1 MASDS
6 YFYAM
11 ELIYLSIGLAVGAV
25 LSFFYL
31 KSKSVEVS
39 DEAIN
44 RSSLVGQLRNDIQ
57 KSDEKLTKENIEK
70 VGALRSLAGEQEK
83 VKGLEDRLS
92 DQEKRIV
99 QIREEMAKD
108 FELLA
113 NKIFDE
119 KQKKASEINLRE
131 IGTVLQPF
139 RDKLKDFELKVDKV
153 YQEENNERIN
163 LKAEIRLLS
172 ELNKQLSSDANN
184 LAVALKGDN
193 KTQGNWGEFI
203 LEKIL
208 ERSGLRNGVEYK
220 TQQSASNR
228 EEDLIRPDVVV
239 FLPDDK
245 HLIIDSKV
253 SLIAYDNMVAANA
266 DEDHARY
273 LRAHCDSVRNHV
285 KILGDKNYQTAQG
298 FNSPDFV
305 MLFMPIEAAFAAAMQ
320 GDAEIYNYA
329 WERKVVIVSPT
340 TLLATLRTVSSIW
353 MQERRT
359 RNAEAIAEEGGKLY
373 DKLVAFVE
381 DMQQIGSRIGQT
393 QKAYDAALNKLK
405 DGNGNLIRRAE
416 NMKKLGSKTTRSL
429 PKEISEL
436 SEGEEES

>member
-1 MASDS
+1 
-6 YFYAM
+6 
-11 ELIYLSIGLAVGAV
+11 
-25 LSFFYL
+25 
-31 KSKSVEVS
+31 
-39 DEAIN
+39 
-44 RSSLVGQLRNDIQ
+44 
-57 KSDEKLTKENIEK
+57 
-70 VGALRSLAGEQEK
+70 

-253 SLIAYDNMVAANA
+253 SLIAYDNMVATNA

>member
-1 MASDS
+1 
-6 YFYAM
+6 M

-184 LAVALKGDN
+184 LAVPLKGDN

-253 SLIAYDNMVAANA
+253 SLIAYDNMVATNA

>member
-1 MASDS
+1 
-6 YFYAM
+6 M

-253 SLIAYDNMVAANA
+253 SLIAYDNMVATNA

>member
-253 SLIAYDNMVAANA
+253 SLIAYDNMVATNA

>member
-1 MASDS
+1 
-6 YFYAM
+6 
-11 ELIYLSIGLAVGAV
+11 LAVGAV

-253 SLIAYDNMVAANA
+253 SLIAYDNMVATNA

>member
-1 MASDS
+1 
-6 YFYAM
+6 M

-70 VGALRSLAGEQEK
+70 VVALRSLAGEQEK

-253 SLIAYDNMVAANA
+253 SLIA
-266 DEDHARY
+266 
-273 LRAHCDSVRNHV
+273 
-285 KILGDKNYQTAQG
+285 
-298 FNSPDFV
+298 
-305 MLFMPIEAAFAAAMQ
+305 
-320 GDAEIYNYA
+320 
-329 WERKVVIVSPT
+329 
-340 TLLATLRTVSSIW
+340 
-353 MQERRT
+353 
-359 RNAEAIAEEGGKLY
+359 
-373 DKLVAFVE
+373 
-381 DMQQIGSRIGQT
+381 
-393 QKAYDAALNKLK
+393 
-405 DGNGNLIRRAE
+405 
-416 NMKKLGSKTTRSL
+416 
-429 PKEISEL
+429 
-436 SEGEEES
+436 

>member
-1 MASDS
+1 
-6 YFYAM
+6 M

-220 TQQSASNR
+220 TQQSASNS

-253 SLIAYDNMVAANA
+253 SLIAYDNMVATNA

>member
-1 MASDS
+1 
-6 YFYAM
+6 M

-99 QIREEMAKD
+99 KIREEMAKD

-253 SLIAYDNMVAANA
+253 SLIAYDNMVATNA

>member
-99 QIREEMAKD
+99 KIREEMAKD

-253 SLIAYDNMVAANA
+253 SLIAYDNMVATNA